1 MLKVTYGKTFK
12 TRAGKVG
19 RYKYHNGRKVKFVA
33 KAKSYNRSYS
43 KRRY

>member
-19 RYKYHNGRKVKFVA
+19 RYKYHNGKKVKFVA
-33 KAKSYNRSYS
+33 KAKSNYRS